1 MTPRQNAATKRASTA
16 RPKAAAMQHANTIDL
31 SKSLFIRVLYAMAR
45 AAIAQ
50 VPQP

>member
-1 MTPRQNAATKRASTA
+1 
-16 RPKAAAMQHANTIDL
+16 MQHANTIDL

-45 AAIAQ
+45 TTIAQ